1 MLGLPQATELNKL
14 LPKKAIYAKF
24 NMNTAAKDKFDAD
37 ISRIAIV
44 NEISPQTVKT
54 LTATEEVPSFYVLLV
69 SLKKKDYDERTV
81 AQLFRLIDQ
90 KMLLVL
96 EYQDECRLAIFHT
109 KLIQSDWQ
117 KTDDCTVTLRGLDM
131 SAVWQNV
138 VTQVGGIQIEEGH
151 SLEQQIAADEHRAKI
166 QKEIARLEKLARKET
181 QPKKKFEL
189 VQKINELKRGQ
200 ENGKKE
206 HI

>member
-151 SLEQQIAADEHRAKI
+151 SLEQQIAADDQRAKI
-166 QKEIARLEKLARKET
+166 QKEINRLEKLARKET

-189 VQKINELKRGQ
+189 VQKIQELKAIN
-200 ENGKKE
+200 EKSNKMD
-206 HI
+206 